1 MKKMKMSNFKVY
13 FFKTARGTYPV
24 KEFMEEQNDEV
35 YTKILRSIKL
45 LREGGSFL
53 RPPDARKISKNLYEL
68 RIRGKEAI
76 RIFYT
81 KIQEGYLLLHAF
93 KKKTQKI
100 PNKELKIA
108 LDRTKELI

>member
-1 MKKMKMSNFKVY
+1 MKMSNFKVY
-13 FFKTARGTYPV
+13 FFKTARGILPV
-24 KEFMEEQNDEV
+24 KEFMEVQNDEV

-45 LREGGSFL
+45 LREGGPFL
-53 RPPDARKISKNLYEL
+53 KPPDAKKIDKNLYEL

-81 KIQEGYLLLHAF
+81 KSSIGYILLHAF

-100 PNKELKIA
+100 PKKELK
-108 LDRTKELI
+108 L